1 MQTNEN
7 LFAVSTFFG
16 GIQLAL
22 QQKKLSYNFYFSILI
37 LIHII
42 KESPRWLKAIACSTG
57 GSTESSFWT
66 LIMGVGSVKSQ
77 LSLGT
82 IFHTAFASLSNGD
95 CEKCLFLFIRVNFF
109 DWLVQ

>member
-42 KESPRWLKAIACSTG
+42 K
-57 GSTESSFWT
+57 
-66 LIMGVGSVKSQ
+66 
-77 LSLGT
+77 
-82 IFHTAFASLSNGD
+82 
-95 CEKCLFLFIRVNFF
+95 
-109 DWLVQ
+109 